1 MNKFIFIFLLL
12 FPIISE
18 AGTIRPEISDSK
30 YVDYGSQHKCVVKLL
45 GKLKDSDNPD
55 VFAFGS
61 AVIINSRWVVTA
73 AHVTYCTEDQ
83 YILLDD
89 KKINIEKTIPHP
101 DFNYGDTLSM
111 CDIALCRTTEDV
123 NIDFYPELYS
133 NEDELDKICSISG
146 YGSTG
151 TGITGAVKYDD
162 KKRAGSNKIMEVT
175 DHLLKCDMSRQNPT
189 SLEFLI
195 AHGDSGGGLFI
206 DKKLAGINSFV
217 ASDDK
222 PDSSFGDESC
232 HTRVCKYKIWLEEN
246 MK

>member
-1 MNKFIFIFLLL
+1 LKSDISRLHQPPKIVFKSNRLISSSENG
-12 FPIISE
+12 FPLHDS
-18 AGTIRPEISDSK
+18 RPD
-30 YVDYGSQHKCVVKLL
+30 
-45 GKLKDSDNPD
+45 
-55 VFAFGS
+55 
-61 AVIINSRWVVTA
+61 R
-73 AHVTYCTEDQ
+73 
-83 YILLDD
+83 
-89 KKINIEKTIPHP
+89 
-101 DFNYGDTLSM
+101 
-111 CDIALCRTTEDV
+111 
-123 NIDFYPELYS
+123 